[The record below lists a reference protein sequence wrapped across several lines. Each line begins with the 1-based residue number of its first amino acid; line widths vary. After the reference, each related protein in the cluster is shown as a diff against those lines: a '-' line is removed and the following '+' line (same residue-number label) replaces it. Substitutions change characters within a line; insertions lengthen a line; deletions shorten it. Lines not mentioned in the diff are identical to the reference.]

1 MEYRSILIFMHPFA
15 QVAPVPALV
24 GVAGF
29 VRWPGQV
36 AGSAGGG
43 FTRQMSQGR

>member
-15 QVAPVPALV
+15 QVAPVPARV

-29 VRWPGQV
+29 VRWPVLPG
-36 AGSAGGG
+36 AGSPA
-43 FTRQMSQGR
+43 R